1 MDDSFGCSVSTHHM
15 RETDRK
21 RNDSPYFEGRNY
33 KGKKET
39 IMRKTQNK
47 DMNEAGLY
55 PCALSFLLWFFKK
68 QKLS

>member
-1 MDDSFGCSVSTHHM
+1 MTALAAVAAHTTWQKQIEKGM
-15 RETDRK
+15 I
-21 RNDSPYFEGRNY
+21 SPILKE
-33 KGKKET
+33 ET
-39 IMRKTQNK
+39 IKERKKLLWEKAQNK